1 MKEHKHAT
9 KDKTETKPAR
19 DEIAKKAYALYEK
32 EGRPQ
37 GHDKQNWLAAE
48 AEMTGHGSDEHHGHG
63 DHHAHMAAD
72 FRKRLW
78 ISLVLTLPIL
88 VLSPML
94 QKLVGLRDAITFT
107 GDIYVLFGFSSA
119 VFWFG
124 GWPFLKGMF
133 EELKTR
139 KPGMMTLVSVA
150 IATAYLYSSA
160 VVFGL
165 TGKMFFWELA
175 TLVDIMLL
183 GHWIEMRS
191 VMGASK
197 ALEELAKLMPSDAHK
212 LMPDGSVKDVPL
224 SELTVDDK
232 VLIKPGEKIPADGV
246 IVDGE
251 SSVNEAMLTGESTP
265 TSKKIGGKVI
275 GGSINGEGSLTIE
288 VKGTGKDSFLS
299 QVIDL
304 VKQAQ
309 ESKSKTQDLANI
321 AALWLTIVALSGGA
335 ITLIIWLTLMG
346 KDFAFA
352 IERAVTVMVI
362 ACPHALGLAVPLVV
376 AVSTALAAKNGLLI
390 RNRVAFEGARKVQA
404 IIFDKTGTLTEGR
417 FGVTDTL
424 LLSQDIDEETLR
436 RYAASVDA
444 NSEHPI
450 AKAIAAASE
459 TKSPVE
465 NFRGIAGKGAEGRVE
480 GKEIKVVSPGFLREQ
495 NIEMADKRVEPLQA
509 QGKTVVFVLVDGA
522 LKGAMALAD
531 IIRPESKQAIAALK
545 EMKIRCMMLTGDN
558 KATAKWVSDQIGL
571 DEYFA
576 EVLPQDKAAKVKEVQ
591 ARGQLVGMTGDGVND
606 APALAQANL
615 GIAIGAGSDV
625 AVETADVILVRSNP
639 SDVVAI
645 LKLSRATYC
654 KMMQNLVWATGY
666 NVVAIP
672 LAAGALYAW
681 GVLLTPALGAVLMA
695 ASTVI
700 VAINARLL
708 RLKAEPQPD
717 AKAEPKPE
725 ANPDLRPKVKEGT
738 RPEAKVDQKPQSKS
752 EQERKPEA
760 TSDTK
765 PEPKP
770 EPSPELEAVAEPKS
784 KNEQQPE
791 SNTRS
796 DLAQRSTKRTHRL

>member
-1 MKEHKHAT
+1 MKRHTHQ
-9 KDKTETKPAR
+9 
-19 DEIAKKAYALYEK
+19 
-32 EGRPQ
+32 PQ
-37 GHDKQNWLAAE
+37 AQSQDAGPGHP
-48 AEMTGHGSDEHHGHG
+48 GHQ

-72 FRKRLW
+72 FRKRFW

-94 QKLVGLRDAITFT
+94 QALVGLREVIGFP
-107 GDIYVLFGFSSA
+107 GDLYVLFGLASA
-119 VFWFG
+119 VFWYG
-124 GWPFLKGMF
+124 GWPFLKGLF
-133 EELKTR
+133 NELKSR
-139 KPGMMTLVSVA
+139 QPGMMTLVAVA
-150 IATAYLYSSA
+150 ITTAYLYSSA

-183 GHWIEMRS
+183 GHWIEMKS
-191 VMGASK
+191 VMGASR

-212 LMPDGSVKDVPL
+212 IMPDGSVKDVPL
-224 SELTVDDK
+224 GELAVDDR

-246 IVDGE
+246 VAEGE

-265 TSKKIGGKVI
+265 VTRKSGGKVI

-309 ESKSKTQDLANI
+309 ESKSKTQKLADT
-321 AALWLTIVALSGGA
+321 AALWLTLIGLGSGA
-335 ITLIIWLTLMG
+335 ITFFIWLVITSQE
-346 KDFAFA
+346 FAFA

-362 ACPHALGLAVPLVV
+362 TCPHALGLAVPLVV

-390 RNRVAFEGARKVQA
+390 RNRGSFEIARKLQA

-424 LLSQDIDEETLR
+424 ILAQDIDEETLR
-436 RYAASVDA
+436 NYAAAVDA

-450 AKAIAAASE
+450 ARAIAASSDR
-459 TKSPVE
+459 KLPVE
-465 NFRGIAGKGAEGRVE
+465 NFKSIPGKGAEGRVE
-480 GKEIKVVSPGFLREQ
+480 GREVKVVSPGFLREQ
-495 NIEMADKRVEPLQA
+495 NIDLADKRIEPLQA
-509 QGKTVVFVLVDGA
+509 EGKTVVFVLVDGE
-522 LKGAMALAD
+522 LKGAIALAD
-531 IIRPESKQAIAALK
+531 IVRPEAKQAIDALK
-545 EMKIRCMMLTGDN
+545 ALNIRCMMLTGDN
-558 KATAKWVSDQIGL
+558 EATAKWVSDQVGL

-591 ARGQLVGMTGDGVND
+591 ARGVRVAMIGDGVND
-606 APALAQANL
+606 APALAQADV

-639 SDVVAI
+639 LDVVAI
-645 LKLSRATYC
+645 VELSRATYR
-654 KMMQNLVWATGY
+654 KMIQNLVWATGY

-681 GVLLTPALGAVLMA
+681 GVVLTPALGAVLMS

-708 RLKAEPQPD
+708 KI
-717 AKAEPKPE
+717 
-725 ANPDLRPKVKEGT
+725 
-738 RPEAKVDQKPQSKS
+738 
-752 EQERKPEA
+752 ER
-760 TSDTK
+760 
-765 PEPKP
+765 
-770 EPSPELEAVAEPKS
+770 
-784 KNEQQPE
+784 
-791 SNTRS
+791 
-796 DLAQRSTKRTHRL
+796 

>member
-1 MKEHKHAT
+1 MKQSDHPTETSEKTAT
-9 KDKTETKPAR
+9 KPAPKPAR
-19 DEIAKKAYALYEK
+19 DDVARKAYALYEK
-32 EGRPQ
+32 EGHPQ
-37 GHDKQNWLAAE
+37 GHDKQNWVE
-48 AEMTGHGSDEHHGHG
+48 AESQMSKPGSDKHKGHA

-72 FRKRLW
+72 FRRRFW
-78 ISLVLTLPIL
+78 ISLGLTMPIL

-94 QKLVGLRDAITFT
+94 QKLVGLREAIRFP
-107 GDIYVLFGFSSA
+107 GDVYVLFAFSSA
-119 VFWFG
+119 VFWYG
-124 GWPFLKGMF
+124 GWPFLKGLF

-139 KPGMMTLVSVA
+139 KPGMMVLISVA

-183 GHWIEMRS
+183 GHWIEMKS

-212 LMPDGSVKDVPL
+212 LMPDGGVKDVPL
-224 SELTVDDK
+224 GELAVNDK

-246 IVDGE
+246 IVEGE

-265 TSKKIGGKVI
+265 AAKKTGGKVI
-275 GGSINGEGSLTIE
+275 GGSINGEGSLKIE

-309 ESKSKTQDLANI
+309 ESKSKTQDLADT
-321 AALWLTIVALSGGA
+321 AALWLTIVALGGGA
-335 ITLIIWLTLMG
+335 ITLFVWLALMG

-390 RNRVAFEGARKVQA
+390 RNRVAFEGARKLQA

-424 LLSQDIDEETLR
+424 LLSQDIEEETLR

-450 AKAIAAASE
+450 AKAIAASSE
-459 TKSPVE
+459 KKSPVE
-465 NFRGIAGKGAEGRVE
+465 NFKGIAGKGAEGRVE

-495 NIEMADKRVEPLQA
+495 NIAMSDKRVEQLQS

-531 IIRPESKQAIAALK
+531 IIRPEAKQAIATLK

-558 KATAKWVSDQIGL
+558 KQVAQWVSDQVGL

-591 ARGQLVGMTGDGVND
+591 SRGQLVGMTGDGVND
-606 APALAQANL
+606 APALAQADL

-639 SDVVAI
+639 ADVVAI
-645 LKLSRATYC
+645 LNLSRATYR
-654 KMMQNLVWATGY
+654 KMMQNLFWATGY
-666 NVVAIP
+666 NAFAIP

-681 GVLLTPALGAVLMA
+681 GVLLTPALGAVLMS
-695 ASTVI
+695 ASTII

-708 RLKAEPQPD
+708 RIK
-717 AKAEPKPE
+717 
-725 ANPDLRPKVKEGT
+725 
-738 RPEAKVDQKPQSKS
+738 
-752 EQERKPEA
+752 
-760 TSDTK
+760 
-765 PEPKP
+765 
-770 EPSPELEAVAEPKS
+770 
-784 KNEQQPE
+784 
-791 SNTRS
+791 
-796 DLAQRSTKRTHRL
+796 